1 MFKCLCSYFHV
12 YVIMCENKDD
22 DDENVVNVAL
32 LLLAFPV
39 AGVF

>member
-1 MFKCLCSYFHV
+1 
-12 YVIMCENKDD
+12 MCENKDD